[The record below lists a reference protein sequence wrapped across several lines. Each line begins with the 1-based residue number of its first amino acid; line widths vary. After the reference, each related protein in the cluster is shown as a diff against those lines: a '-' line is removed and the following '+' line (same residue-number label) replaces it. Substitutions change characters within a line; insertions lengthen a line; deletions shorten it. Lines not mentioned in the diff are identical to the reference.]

1 MLSVTRSSLIKT
13 TITLCICVLILAACG
28 GDEEGE
34 APRIETGGSRTDGS
48 PCDPGPCILINIVDF
63 SNHVMDDNPFY
74 ALNSDGVSKLTDYID
89 SLQFGG
95 NTAAHEAAY
104 EGTVNAV
111 NVDLGSGDSVRRTV
125 VLFTDGL
132 ENASDRP
139 DYLDDLHVL
148 QDDSPDLF
156 TFVTGVKG
164 EDVLLGNN
172 DFLNTLCEYIEH
184 MGSSC
189 SHSHDTAYGK
199 VHLLQNLSELRA
211 TFVNIASTI
220 VTDSINTAVTVSIP
234 INSAKFILWTLDVA
248 PFENT
253 PASSRLYILAEYDA
267 QARNIIEARTNMG
280 AGVEFERVS
289 VDTNAREVVFRFDLG
304 SISSPP
310 ESPRLWTRNMPY
322 SSLELYSPGQSGWQ
336 PDTEP
341 GGRTETSVT
350 PEYHNAAVVLVID
363 TSGSLNSP
371 TSINQVQTAI
381 HTLLEELYTNF
392 CHSPAVSC

>member
-1 MLSVTRSSLIKT
+1 VPCTCDKLDYWLEAGTLMQQLIDQMLTFTGLSTSVSVTMLLLNEPRKVQAPNEERVMMLSVTRSSLIKT

-184 MGSSC
+184 MGF
-189 SHSHDTAYGK
+189 
-199 VHLLQNLSELRA
+199 LLFS
-211 TFVNIASTI
+211 F
-220 VTDSINTAVTVSIP
+220 P
-234 INSAKFILWTLDVA
+234 
-248 PFENT
+248 
-253 PASSRLYILAEYDA
+253 
-267 QARNIIEARTNMG
+267 
-280 AGVEFERVS
+280 
-289 VDTNAREVVFRFDLG
+289 
-304 SISSPP
+304 
-310 ESPRLWTRNMPY
+310 
-322 SSLELYSPGQSGWQ
+322 
-336 PDTEP
+336 
-341 GGRTETSVT
+341 
-350 PEYHNAAVVLVID
+350 
-363 TSGSLNSP
+363 
-371 TSINQVQTAI
+371 
-381 HTLLEELYTNF
+381 
-392 CHSPAVSC
+392 